1 MTPDSSPPSQDIT
14 HKKPED
20 VLKPE
25 HVEAYE
31 TLHKDIWGRLIHV
44 NTNLTILEKIQNFP
58 FHHIYAPQ
66 ENIFWTMVRW
76 NFLYISIAFLH
87 SLTTDQGDKKHT
99 LTRFANRILTDWIK
113 HTYKSAYQQRLKNA
127 KLHKNL
133 STNCTK
139 IKQMRHNVIAH
150 RLLDSDGAR
159 LMDVE
164 GITLAEVRQAYEDVK
179 KLFRACSFGTQYICN
194 LYIGGTIG
202 GKPVKEDIDNLLD
215 LIAKDSYL
223 LNEPERKKDFWAAIR
238 KNMSEE
244 DITELNEFRKKFGMP
259 PV

>member
-20 VLKPE
+20 VLEPE

-31 TLHKDIWGRLIHV
+31 ILHKDIWGRLIRV
-44 NTNLTILEKIQNFP
+44 NTNITILEKIEKFP
-58 FHHIYAPQ
+58 FHHFYAPQ
-66 ENIFWTMVRW
+66 ENIFWAMVYW
-76 NFLYISIAFLH
+76 NLLYISILFLH

-99 LTRFANRILTDWIK
+99 LTRFANRILTAWIK
-113 HTYKSAYQQRLKNA
+113 HAHKSEYQKCLRNA
-127 KLHKNL
+127 KLDKN
-133 STNCTK
+133 TNTIRSK
-139 IKQMRHNVIAH
+139 IAEMRNKVIAH
-150 RLLDSDGAR
+150 RLLDSDGAC

-164 GITLAEVRQAYEDVK
+164 GVTLAELRQAYEDVE

-194 LYIGGTIG
+194 LYIGGTVG
-202 GKPVKEDIDNLLD
+202 GKLVEKDIDKLLD
-215 LIAKDSYL
+215 LIARDSYW